1 MFKKSLLFNLLVL
14 LVGAILI
21 SSCGSADISVL
32 KRKYN
37 KGYYVDVNTKKAT
50 SHKTPVTAA
59 ENTNVVTQ
67 DLIPEKNQETEV
79 VVENDNY
86 PVTAGVEAPASIIP
100 AKKSNPFIL
109 TTKEESVPESDIVSV
124 DSKKN
129 KTQEV
134 LRKVKHKVGKALAPE
149 MSNETIVLLILALF
163 PILALIAIYIKDGKK
178 ITLNFWVD
186 LLLHLLFGGIAT
198 PVLRIFVA
206 LYAVFAVLV
215 VLDII
220 NLA

>member
-1 MFKKSLLFNLLVL
+1 MKSIFTLLILAF
-14 LVGAILI
+14 AILL

-50 SHKTPVTAA
+50 SHKTPVTTA
-59 ENTNVVTQ
+59 ENTDVVVP
-67 DLIPEKNQETEV
+67 DLSPAKKQQTEV
-79 VVENDNY
+79 VVENDEY
-86 PVTAGVEAPASIIP
+86 PVTASTETPSAIIP
-100 AKKSNPFIL
+100 AKKNNPFIS
-109 TTKEESVPESDIVSV
+109 TVKEKSVAESDIVSA
-124 DSKKN
+124 DSKRS
-129 KTQEV
+129 KTQEIV
-134 LRKVKHKVGKALAPE
+134 RKIKHKVGKALAPE

-178 ITLNFWVD
+178 ITLNFWID
-186 LLLHLLFGGIAT
+186 LLLHLLFGGITT